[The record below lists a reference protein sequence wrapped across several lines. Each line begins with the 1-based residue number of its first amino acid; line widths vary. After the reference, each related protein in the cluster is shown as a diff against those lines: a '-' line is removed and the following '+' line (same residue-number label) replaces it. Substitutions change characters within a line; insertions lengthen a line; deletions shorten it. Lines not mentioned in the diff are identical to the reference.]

1 MARPT
6 SLTPELANGIV
17 KLIQN
22 GAHPITA
29 AGAYGVA
36 RSTFYDWM
44 ERGEATDPVRLALP
58 LYIEFADNV
67 RKAEYEA
74 ESTLV
79 ALAIAKIRTTADAVM
94 VLERRFS
101 ERWQRREE
109 VTINLRREAEKI
121 AKETGLDADAILSEV
136 EAILAG
142 TK

>member
-6 SLTPELANGIV
+6 SLTPELASNIV
-17 KLIQN
+17 KLIQL
-22 GAHPITA
+22 GAHPVTA

-36 RSTFYDWM
+36 RSTFYDWVQ
-44 ERGEATDPVRLALP
+44 RGEMTGSDLPIDPLF
-58 LYIEFADNV
+58 IDFSDNV

-79 ALAIAKIRTTADAVM
+79 GLAIAKIKTTSDAVM
-94 VLERRFS
+94 LLERRFS

-121 AKETGLDADAILSEV
+121 AKETGLNADEILSEV
-136 EAILAG
+136 ESILAG
-142 TK
+142 VK